1 MMRAFWLFLAIL
13 IGGGIAAWLI
23 GSAESSPK
31 VAGTPVTDPQP
42 LPEVSS
48 PPPAPSPTPPPPPL
62 PPPPAAPAAPAE
74 GSKAVRVVDARTIR
88 LNDRFDVLGRGSP
101 DDPFRVN
108 WQLLSA
114 AMESMDATAGEV
126 AVPPWLEP
134 LNGAW
139 IEISGY
145 FAPTLQAEETD
156 ELLFTMNRWDGC
168 CIGLPPTVFDSL
180 ALRLDRRI
188 SLMGQHLIRFGTIR
202 GELHIE
208 PFAAGGM
215 MLGLYRIQH
224 GTITT
229 QTGG

>member
-13 IGGGIAAWLI
+13 IGGGLAAWLI
-23 GSAESSPK
+23 GSTGSTPDVAEKQAAAPN
-31 VAGTPVTDPQP
+31 P
-42 LPEVSS
+42 LPDPASP
-48 PPPAPSPTPPPPPL
+48 PPPAPSPTPAPTPKPS
-62 PPPPAAPAAPAE
+62 PPAPTDQ
-74 GSKAVRVVDARTIR
+74 SKAVRVLDARTIR
-88 LNDRFDVLGRGSP
+88 LNDRFDVLGRGSV

-114 AMESMDATAGEV
+114 AMESMDATVGDL

-145 FAPTLQAEETD
+145 FAPTMQSEETD

-215 MLGLYRIQH
+215 MLGLYRIEH